1 MNAFSLRLRIRQ
13 HAHFYHFNSVLH
25 WRFYPGNQT
34 KKIHVSNI
42 DYQIRIK
49 HVFIHS
55 CHDYAENPKGY
66 ACIHRCTLHTHTHTP
81 INIGTNKQA

>member
-13 HAHFYHFNSVLH
+13 YVHFYHFNSALH

-34 KKIHVSNI
+34 KKIYKSNI

-55 CHDYAENPKGY
+55 CHDYAENQGDMHAY
-66 ACIHRCTLHTHTHTP
+66 TDIHYTHTNTHIYP
-81 INIGTNKQA
+81 